1 MRTTLVLGAM
11 LMLSVAACGGDDS
24 ADAPGVA
31 SPAEPS
37 LEQCRP
43 VPEDVMTALESGLT
57 LEGAALPV
65 GFAVESPSFPG
76 VFYIAAEL
84 DGPGYE
90 AEGDAPVWVAESLSL
105 ADITVDVGFGA
116 VNELA
121 ESVSSWDNFLDRDFS
136 TFGEGIRLAGACVLV
151 DAGLL
156 DPSEL

>member
-1 MRTTLVLGAM
+1 MRSRLTLCIALLIV
-11 LMLSVAACGGDDS
+11 VAGCGGDDS
-24 ADAPGVA
+24 GGSA
-31 SPAEPS
+31 PAEPS
-37 LEQCRP
+37 LEQCQP
-43 VPEDVMTALESGLT
+43 VPEDVMTVLESGLT
-57 LEGAALPV
+57 LEGASLPV

-90 AEGDAPVWVAESLSL
+90 AKGDAPVWVAESFALE
-105 ADITVDVGFGA
+105 DITVDVGFGA

-121 ESVSSWDNFLDRDFS
+121 KSVSSWDNFLDRDFS